1 MPRSTISRA
10 AAAVVAL
17 TSTVSAVYAPGGSNN
32 VVMYWGQG
40 NDQYPLSVAC
50 ADPAIDVVTLGF
62 VNGFPSKEGEYPAT
76 NFANACWG
84 TYYPDPFDSEKK
96 SGLLKDCPSINEG
109 IAVCRKNNKK
119 VLLSLGGGLPTNYYL
134 PDEKTTTW
142 FAKFLVGAFG
152 PKQDSW
158 TGPRPIGDEFVDGF
172 DLDLEAEASKVP
184 RPEFISAN
192 YGFLV
197 NELKR
202 FNNDFIITAAPQ
214 CEVPDIRLFD
224 AIKNAH
230 FDMIFTQFYNTP
242 KCSAR
247 QGFKEL
253 TPKKGDPPSTFTF
266 ENWAVWLSENSKNKA
281 VKLYLGLPASPKG
294 SPSYQD
300 HYLKPNEANDL
311 VAKWRFAQKTSP
323 FFGGIMLWEHKV
335 SADNVIDCK
344 NYGAWMKDILSS
356 KFGSTWTKGCVK
368 TSSSAT
374 VASSTRLSSTRASST
389 RLSSTRASS
398 TPASSTLASS
408 TRVSSSSASSTP
420 ASSSIASS
428 IPSSSSIA
436 SSTSA
441 SSSIASSIP
450 SSSSIASSTSASS
463 SVASSISASS
473 SIASSTAASSTAAS
487 STESSSSIA
496 SSTPASSAQGSST
509 IASSSTVSTTSAA
522 VSPTATMPTVD
533 GHCGDQGHGI
543 VYTCH
548 GYNNGN
554 CCSQYGYC
562 GGLGDAGAAYCGEGC
577 NPLFGECDN
586 TSQSSSVASS
596 TSVASSSVASSS
608 TVESSSATESSSTVE
623 ASSTVASSSS
633 VASSSAIASS
643 SVASSS
649 IVSSTATSASSSA
662 SVSSSSYSETTP
674 VATSSASQSSV
685 IESSTLSV
693 PYPSGNITYTPYPT
707 GSASIVYPE
716 DVSKSLYPHS
726 SQTLTYSSQSGVHYP
741 AGNAT
746 TPCTTSTAAPSS
758 SSPAPVYGASSSAP
772 APVYGGQYPPS
783 VTSMPGQNYP
793 SYPASSTVKVITT
806 TYVDAC
812 ETGITTK
819 TETITQTV
827 CNKCKGD
834 SVTSVYVCNKCG
846 PAVVPYTI
854 TKPASPATDVPVVP
868 TMPVQPSSPSHGGD
882 KPQSPAKESTPSYGG
897 ERPHNTPTYEVPK
910 KQEVPGASTTVEIVY
925 ITKTPIPMAPTVQH
939 TPAMPYPSA
948 PVQNGTSGY
957 PVKPSGTGVATPT
970 KPSSYTPPA
979 QFTGAASHLSAGM
992 AGLLAVVAGLF
1003 VL

>member
-1 MPRSTISRA
+1 MRDGFIPAGGTVKPPA
-10 AAAVVAL
+10 GHAVVAL

-152 PKQDSW
+152 PKQDGW

-184 RPEFISAN
+184 RPELISAN

-202 FNNDFIITAAPQ
+202 FNNDFLITAAPQ

-374 VASSTRLSSTRASST
+374 GFLDSCFLHLGVIYSRLFEQCILHPCFVKHCFLHPLFVKH
-389 RLSSTRASS
+389 RLLYIRFFKHCFLH
-398 TPASSTLASS
+398 PLF
-408 TRVSSSSASSTP
+408 VY
-420 ASSSIASS
+420 
-428 IPSSSSIA
+428 
-436 SSTSA
+436 
-441 SSSIASSIP
+441 
-450 SSSSIASSTSASS
+450 
-463 SVASSISASS
+463 VASSISASS

-758 SSPAPVYGASSSAP
+758 SSPAPMYGASSSAP

-846 PAVVPYTI
+846 PAVVTYTI